1 LQRLH
6 NIKDLLL
13 SKATELFYEKGF
25 ASASVR
31 EIVKRAGVTNSVLYH
46 HFKDKNELLYII
58 IQRVGRELIDEL
70 KEIQRKR
77 GDGIE
82 ILKEMIKKQIS
93 IVKDKKKEARIFLEE
108 EYQLK
113 DKYRKKVLEQHRKIY
128 GIYKKQLELLEKEG
142 RLRKINKTLAAFGII
157 AAINWTYRWYKEEG
171 ELSIEDVAKGLCD
184 IVLKG
189 ILK

>member
-1 LQRLH
+1 MRRLH
-6 NIKDLLL
+6 NIKEMLLL
-13 SKATELFYEKGF
+13 KATELFYKKGF

-46 HFKDKNELLYII
+46 HFKDKNELLYVI
-58 IQRVGRELIDEL
+58 IQRVGKRLIDEL

-77 GDGIE
+77 DDSIE

-113 DKYRKKVLEQHRKIY
+113 NKYRKK
-128 GIYKKQLELLEKEG
+128 
-142 RLRKINKTLAAFGII
+142 
-157 AAINWTYRWYKEEG
+157 
-171 ELSIEDVAKGLCD
+171 SIRTA
-184 IVLKG
+184 
-189 ILK
+189 

>member
-1 LQRLH
+1 MQRLR
-6 NIKDLLL
+6 NIKEILL

-46 HFKDKNELLYII
+46 HFKDKNELLYVI
-58 IQRVGRELIDEL
+58 IQRVGKRLIDEL
-70 KEIQRKR
+70 NKIQRKR
-77 GDGIE
+77 NDSIE
-82 ILKEMIKKQIS
+82 TLKEMIKKQIS

-113 DKYRKKVLEQHRKIY
+113 SKYRKKVLEQHKEIY
-128 GIYKKQLELLEKEG
+128 NIYKKQLKLLEEEG
-142 RLRKINKTLAAFGII
+142 KLRKINKTIAAFGII

-171 ELSIEDVAKGLCD
+171 ELSVEDIAKGLCD

>member
-1 LQRLH
+1 MQRLH